1 MKKTPISNLQSPIT
15 LFTKSKKCIA
25 PVITATLLLMVTI
38 IAAMTGY
45 NWYTGFVT
53 NFEAKQMQ
61 AYTSNLDESLT
72 VLALRNENSTY
83 NLYLK
88 NSLLGYIIINE
99 IKIND
104 AACTM
109 PNTNVILGSQIIPI
123 EVNCQNITSLND
135 ITIITDVGIINT
147 KKSLS

>member
-1 MKKTPISNLQSPIT
+1 MKKALYSTPYALR
-15 LFTKSKKCIA
+15 SKKAIA
-25 PVITATLLLMVTI
+25 PVIATTLLLMVTI
-38 IAAMTGY
+38 VTGLTGY

-72 VLALRNENSTY
+72 VLALRNESSTY

-88 NSLLGYIIINE
+88 NSLNGYIIINE

-104 AACTM
+104 DTCTL
-109 PNTNVILGSQIIPI
+109 PDTNVILGNQIVPI
-123 EVNCQNITSLND
+123 EVDCINITSLND
-135 ITIITDVGIINT
+135 ITVITDIGIINT
-147 KKSLS
+147 KKTLS